1 MMKDDVGGKV
11 GYKNATSENLLFFTL
26 QIFDTDITS
35 QQNIKNMLP
44 GNANE
49 LKYQSVTIPLKRKVR
64 VVDFP

>member
-26 QIFDTDITS
+26 QIFDIDTS

-49 LKYQSVTIPLKRKVR
+49 LKYQSVTIPLKRKLR

>member
-49 LKYQSVTIPLKRKVR
+49 LKYQSVTIPLKRKLR